1 MWEAGTLEG
10 FSQQDTFAR
19 QKSTIFGTCQ
29 SDVAPRRAFGRAD
42 ARREAG
48 AGRLRY
54 HGSMRFTP
62 PGSRLP
68 PLLALVLLAPLAT
81 AAGAED
87 ELPRELKLPGL
98 RIDFRQRYIDV
109 DATVCLHDGL
119 LELVACGKGTKE
131 HESIIA
137 IEPRPMH
144 VHAALLALGAEPG
157 RPGMLFPNLDPGGDP
172 VEVSLVVP
180 DEAGA
185 PVERTI
191 DAFVTLAGGELTGLP
206 PTGGD
211 AEPPA
216 FPKTF
221 VFAGSQM
228 HQEGEGPAVYVAD
241 ETGSVVSIV
250 TFGDELLCPAEVQ
263 SSDNGELIWR
273 VDATHLPKVGAKVVL
288 RLRPRSRREVLQM
301 RGWEVLVNR
310 ALLERQAEATA
321 RAIQLLDEQLA
332 EIEKVVPAA
341 ALEELRKVPL
351 YLNPQYPGEPPGAE
365 YHPDA
370 AWLRE
375 HGRDPV
381 MARGVEF
388 TNIDVFEADRERMPN
403 FVLHELAHGY
413 HHRSLPNGFDNAEIL
428 AAYAR
433 AKESGVYDKVER
445 WFGNG
450 KPNTFESAYA
460 LTTPQEYFAETSE
473 AFFSRNDFYPFTNA
487 ELRRHDPAM
496 FAILTR
502 LWRVE

>member
-1 MWEAGTLEG
+1 M
-10 FSQQDTFAR
+10 
-19 QKSTIFGTCQ
+19 
-29 SDVAPRRAFGRAD
+29 RRTSLAA
-42 ARREAG
+42 
-48 AGRLRY
+48 
-54 HGSMRFTP
+54 
-62 PGSRLP
+62 RLP
-68 PLLALVLLAPLAT
+68 PLMAFLLLASLAAT
-81 AAGAED
+81 AAPPDAVD
-87 ELPRELKLPGL
+87 ELPAELKLPGL
-98 RIDFRQRYIDV
+98 RIDFRQRLVDV

-137 IEPRPMH
+137 IETRPMH

-157 RPGMLFPNLDPGGDP
+157 RPAMLFPNVGPGGDP
-172 VEVSLVVP
+172 VEVSLIVP
-180 DEAGA
+180 NEAGD

-191 DAFVTLAGGELTGLP
+191 DAFVALAGGELTGLP

-211 AEPPA
+211 ADPPT

-228 HQEGEGPAVYVAD
+228 HKEGDGPAVYVAD

-250 TFGDELLCPAEVQ
+250 TFGDELLCPTEIQ
-263 SSDNGELIWR
+263 SSDNGDLVWR
-273 VDATHLPKVGAKVVL
+273 VDATHLPKVGEKVVL

-310 ALLERQAEATA
+310 ALVERQAEATA

-413 HHRSLPNGFDNAEIL
+413 HHRSLPDGFGNAEIL

-433 AKESGVYDKVER
+433 AKESGMYDKVER
-445 WFGNG
+445 WFGG
-450 KPNTFESAYA
+450 GRPNSFESAYA
-460 LTTPQEYFAETSE
+460 LTTPPEYFAETSE

-496 FAILTR
+496 FALLTR